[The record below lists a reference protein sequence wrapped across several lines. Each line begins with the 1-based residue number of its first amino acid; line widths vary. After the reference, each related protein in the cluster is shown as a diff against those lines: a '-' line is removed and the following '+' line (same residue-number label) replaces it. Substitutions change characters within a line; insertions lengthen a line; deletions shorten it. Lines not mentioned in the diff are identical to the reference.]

1 MKEDVG
7 VSSADYAKTCDSN
20 TAACPVLVQTNPDP
34 ASVVPIDPRL
44 ARILD
49 AWPTLP
55 EPIRRAMLALI
66 EQP

>member
-1 MKEDVG
+1 LTK
-7 VSSADYAKTCDSN
+7 
-20 TAACPVLVQTNPDP
+20 P
-34 ASVVPIDPRL
+34 AEIDPRL

-49 AWPTLP
+49 TWPTLP